1 MLQLQPPRFLPLPR
15 CRIPGGSSSSRRRRA
30 RPPAL
35 AVRSRWKLPDVDTD
49 AVQERVRSWLSRA
62 QGAVVGAA
70 QAARDKGKRKEDA
83 EGRKEE
89 VEEQALDF
97 AVPEITLERRVGRGW
112 LSMDAVVA
120 IEQFARLNGL
130 TGRKVQRIFKAL
142 AHEHVHSD
150 ARSLVEY
157 CCFRYLSRDN
167 SDFHP
172 NLRELAFQRLIF
184 VTMLAWEDPYDEDND
199 PHSSLDNYS
208 ILGRFVGE
216 DAFVRIAPAVAG
228 VADVST
234 AHHLFRALVG
244 TEKGLTLDL
253 WTTYLGELLKVH
265 HGRQTHKI
273 GDNFLSDEQV
283 LCIGSS
289 KKRPVL
295 KWEQNTAWPGH
306 LTLTNKALYFEAIG
320 LAGMKKPLRLDLTD
334 HNSRVQKAKV
344 GPFGSRLFDS
354 AVSVSSGSVSSEWTL
369 EFVDF
374 GGEMRRDVWLAF
386 INEIISVYKFIR
398 EYGPRDDDPTIR
410 HVYGAHKGKK
420 RAVSSATNSIAR
432 LQSLQFI
439 RRLHEDPAKLVQFSY
454 LLGAPYGD
462 VVLQTL
468 AVNFWG
474 GSLITNSKVANE
486 RSPQRHKH
494 SEGSSSGRSHVHDID
509 GSVYLGK
516 WMTSPSWASSHSV
529 SFWRGSSVKHG
540 VILSKSLVVAD
551 KNLVEKAMVACKEK
565 SKVVDKTH
573 ATIVAATVE
582 GIPSNIDLFKELVL
596 PFAIMAEKLDKLK
609 RWENPRSTICFLL
622 VAYTIILRNMLFY
635 VFPFTLM
642 AMALSM
648 LALKGLKEQGRLGR
662 SFGNVTIR
670 DQPPSNT
677 IQKIVA
683 LKEAMASVENYLQ
696 HLNVSL
702 LKMRTIF
709 LAGQPEVTTHVAL
722 VLLAS
727 SAVLLVVP
735 FRYIMACFTLDL
747 FTRELEFRREMVAA
761 FISFVKERWE
771 SIHAAPVIVL
781 PYEGDAENSNKALP
795 AKATRQAESKDVQGQ
810 RSDAYVNS
818 SNGLRTS

>member
-1 MLQLQPPRFLPLPR
+1 MLQLQLQPPRFLPLPR
-15 CRIPGGSSSSRRRRA
+15 SRLPGRRRRRA
-30 RPPAL
+30 PPPAL
-35 AVRSRWKLPDVDTD
+35 AVRSQWKLPDVDTD

-62 QGAVVGAA
+62 RGAVVGVT
-70 QAARDKGKRKEDA
+70 QAARERGQRKEEAD
-83 EGRKEE
+83 GRKKQRKEE
-89 VEEQALDF
+89 VQEEPLV
-97 AVPEITLERRVGRGW
+97 AVPEITLERRVGSGW
-112 LSMDAVVA
+112 LSLDAIVS

-142 AHEHVHSD
+142 AHEHIHND
-150 ARSLVEY
+150 ARNLVEY

-172 NLRELAFQRLIF
+172 SLRELAFQRLIF
-184 VTMLAWEDPYDEDND
+184 VTMLAWNDPYDEDND

-208 ILGRFVGE
+208 ILGRLVGE
-216 DAFVRIAPAVAG
+216 DAFVRIAPAVVG
-228 VADVST
+228 VADAST

-244 TEKGLTLDL
+244 TEKGLSLDL
-253 WTTYLGELLKVH
+253 WTTYLGELIKVH

-289 KKRPVL
+289 RKRPVL

-334 HNSRVQKAKV
+334 HNSRIEKAKV

-354 AVSVSSGSVSSEWTL
+354 AVSVSSGSASDEWTL

-374 GGEMRRDVWLAF
+374 GGELRRDVWLAF
-386 INEIISVYKFIR
+386 INEIISVYRFIR
-398 EYGPRDDDPTIR
+398 EYGPSDDDPTIH
-410 HVYGAHKGKK
+410 HVYGAHRGKK

-454 LLGAPYGD
+454 LSGAPFGD
-462 VVLQTL
+462 IVLQTL
-468 AVNFWG
+468 AVRFWG
-474 GSLITNSKVANE
+474 GSLITNSKMANE
-486 RSPQRHKH
+486 RSLQRHKH
-494 SEGSSSGRSHVHDID
+494 SEGSSSGRSQVFDID

-516 WMTSPSWASSHSV
+516 WMMSPSWASSHSV
-529 SFWRGSSVKHG
+529 SFWKGSSVKHG

-551 KNLVEKAMVACKEK
+551 KNLVEKAMVVCKEK

-596 PFAIMAEKLDKLK
+596 PFAIMAEKFNKLK

-622 VAYTIILRNMLFY
+622 LVYTVIFRNMLFY
-635 VFPFTLM
+635 IFPFTLM

-648 LALKGLKEQGRLGR
+648 LALKGLREQGRLGR
-662 SFGNVTIR
+662 SFGKVTIR

-683 LKEAMASVENYLQ
+683 LKEAMASVENSLQ

-709 LAGQPEVTTHVAL
+709 LAGQPEVTTQLAL
-722 VLLAS
+722 ILLAS

-735 FRYIMACFTLDL
+735 FRYILAVSTLDL

-761 FISFVKERWE
+761 FKSLVKERWE

-781 PYEGDAENSNKALP
+781 PYEGDDNSNKALP
-795 AKATRQAESKDVQGQ
+795 AKASRQTESEDVQDQ
-810 RSDAYVNS
+810 RSDIYVNGIRPS
-818 SNGLRTS
+818 